1 VSPSLLRWTVLGIL
15 GFALVLIV
23 RLPARW
29 IAPLLPAGV
38 QCQALTGSLWNGHCA
53 QLRVAGSTPDTPLV
67 LDSVAWQL
75 DALSLLRA
83 RVDADVVLGHRG
95 GRAMGHVTARSNG
108 DVQVHSLSGVV
119 PVDRSLLAM
128 LPPGWSAE
136 MSGDA
141 LGFEVQGNTLRRLGG
156 DARLRNLR
164 DAQGNSYGSY
174 EVKFGATPQPL
185 PITGELHDLEG
196 PLGVKGTV
204 SLEANGAWQID
215 GRITPRPQTPR
226 SLVEQ
231 IRVLGLPD
239 ASGAYPFS
247 IAGLLE

>member
-1 VSPSLLRWTVLGIL
+1 
-15 GFALVLIV
+15 
-23 RLPARW
+23 
-29 IAPLLPAGV
+29 
-38 QCQALTGSLWNGHCA
+38 
-53 QLRVAGSTPDTPLV
+53 
-67 LDSVAWQL
+67 
-75 DALSLLRA
+75 
-83 RVDADVVLGHRG
+83 
-95 GRAMGHVTARSNG
+95 MARSNG
-108 DVQVHSLSGVV
+108 NVRVDSLSGAV

-136 MSGDA
+136 MSGEA
-141 LGFEVQGNTLRRLGG
+141 LGFEVQGTTLQRLGG

-174 EVKFGATPQPL
+174 EVKFGPTPQSL

-196 PLGVKGTV
+196 PLGVNGTV

-226 SLVEQ
+226 TLVEQ

-247 IAGLLE
+247 IAGLIE